1 MILSLCTLCI
11 QAASLHPAL
20 CYPFPDC
27 TFKIYER
34 HFRPGHNFPR
44 FSGMIANV
52 HVSNLP
58 RDTRIGFVN
67 KSSISTAVNRT
78 RFGGF
83 AYSSKGCLLFDS
95 RNHKSCK
102 NMFPIGSACDFHLV
116 EQSVTTWFVWRWGK
130 REEYIVTRNWKIRQS
145 ISVLFSSAELNVYH
159 STLLNIEKYRLS
171 TKFRFIIKI
180 YQDLHLSSCFFSK
193 YDLNLSLYSNESF

>member
-1 MILSLCTLCI
+1 MEVLALKYILSNISECPDYFEVYNSSRQPSIQRIIRHTSRLPSADHLRRKKRHSSRVWVRVSLEKEANGFELRSIDQHQAPTLLILSFCTRTLCI

-20 CYPFPDC
+20 CYPSSDC

-44 FSGMIANV
+44 FSGMIANA

-83 AYSSKGCLLFDS
+83 AYSFQGMPLVWFP
-95 RNHKSCK
+95 KS
-102 NMFPIGSACDFHLV
+102 
-116 EQSVTTWFVWRWGK
+116 
-130 REEYIVTRNWKIRQS
+130 
-145 ISVLFSSAELNVYH
+145 
-159 STLLNIEKYRLS
+159 
-171 TKFRFIIKI
+171 
-180 YQDLHLSSCFFSK
+180 
-193 YDLNLSLYSNESF
+193 